1 MKVILII
8 LVFVVIYMLLNKSCS
23 IKNEQFDIV
32 SSNNYTEFE
41 SPYKSDTDKTS
52 NIYISPLTNLSNK
65 NVDCCLVEK
74 KFGPGNFDYSFTKLH
89 NEFCNPKQYDL
100 TSNKQLFIDGENN
113 WSNKKHCQKNKK
125 IGSCRN
131 INKECVDY
139 VDKEYCDKYKMVW
152 SNKTCHDSLDYIWTD
167 RIKRDFVSNPQQV
180 APIVKVTKARAFK
193 LGK

>member
-1 MKVILII
+1 M
-8 LVFVVIYMLLNKSCS
+8 S
-23 IKNEQFDIV
+23 
-32 SSNNYTEFE
+32 
-41 SPYKSDTDKTS
+41 
-52 NIYISPLTNLSNK
+52 
-65 NVDCCLVEK
+65 CCLVEK